1 MNSFLL
7 LLLENHVVDECHDR
21 LVRRVVALRY
31 LTTGLAISIRGLRV
45 ATYHTPSRHTPATRH
60 ESVPKKRGL
69 SHVVTRWSAVSRS
82 K

>member
-45 ATYHTPSRHTPATRH
+45 ATYRTPSRHKPATRH
-60 ESVPKKRGL
+60 SQCQR
-69 SHVVTRWSAVSRS
+69 SAGCRTW
-82 K
+82 